1 MRMSSNFAIHLVTAI
16 TLLALAG
23 CKRPVPPP
31 AETPVPEAPAPATAA
46 GQASAVT
53 AADAPPAVNSGPAIS
68 AMTLAAPPQKLGA
81 PVDLR
86 YQFDGDVKAGQ
97 PVTLHLAAVPRVAGS
112 NLTMSVKNESGISA
126 KANALNVQKANVSTA
141 YRQDVSVTK
150 LDGGPAGL
158 QVLVTMDVAEGSAHS
173 WFTIPL
179 GGAPAAGKQQGT
191 KPE

>member
-1 MRMSSNFAIHLVTAI
+1 MRMSSNSYIHLVTVI

-23 CKRPVPPP
+23 CKRPIPP
-31 AETPVPEAPAPATAA
+31 AETPVPEAPAPATPA
-46 GQASAVT
+46 GQAAAVT
-53 AADAPPAVNSGPAIS
+53 AAEVPPAANTGPAIS

-112 NLTMSVKNESGISA
+112 NLTMSIKNESGIST
-126 KANALNVQKANVSTA
+126 KASALNVEKANVSTA

-150 LDGGPAGL
+150 LDGGPAEL
-158 QVLVTMDVAEGSAHS
+158 HVLVTMDVAEGSAHS

-179 GGAPAAGKQQGT
+179 DGAPAAGKQQGI
-191 KPE
+191 KLE